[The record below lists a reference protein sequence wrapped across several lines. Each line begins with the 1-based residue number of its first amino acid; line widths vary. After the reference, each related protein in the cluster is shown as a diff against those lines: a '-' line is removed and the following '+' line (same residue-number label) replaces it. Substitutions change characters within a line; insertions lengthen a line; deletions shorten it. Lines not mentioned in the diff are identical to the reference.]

1 MGDLH
6 AIATNGDT
14 ALHSAARNGQ
24 VFVAALLLLGG
35 LEAQCLNAE
44 GKTPLQLAQEYQH
57 PVTAQVGCKFE
68 EFCQPTPLDYGS
80 LDHCLQPGTAPKSV

>member
-1 MGDLH
+1 MGHTVAQVLLSRKMGDLH
-6 AIATNGDT
+6 AVATNGDT

-35 LEAQCLNAE
+35 LEAQCLNAD

-57 PVTAQVGCKFE
+57 PVTAQVRQKPVLE
-68 EFCQPTPLDYGS
+68 V
-80 LDHCLQPGTAPKSV
+80 PG